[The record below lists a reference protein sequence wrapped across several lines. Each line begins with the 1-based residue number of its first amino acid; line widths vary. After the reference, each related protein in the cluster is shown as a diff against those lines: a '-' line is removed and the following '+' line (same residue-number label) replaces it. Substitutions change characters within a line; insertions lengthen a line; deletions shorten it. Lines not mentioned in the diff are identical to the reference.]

1 MNKFVFF
8 DFEEDLQNIHN
19 EMEALEQNAGVS
31 EAEKR
36 ERLTQLERNYNKRL
50 SEIYA
55 NLSDWQVTQ
64 IARHP
69 ARPYTLDYIR
79 AIFTDFTELHGDRM
93 FADDASIVAG
103 LAHLGKHPVAV
114 IGHQKGR
121 DTKERARRNFGM
133 AKPEG
138 FRKAERIMRLAEKF
152 SLPLITFV
160 DTPGAYPGIDA
171 EERNQSEAIGKSIL
185 TLSQLKTPTISV
197 VIGEGGSG
205 GALALAVT
213 DVVMILQY
221 AIYSVISPEGCASIL
236 WKDASKAPTA
246 AETLSLTAPKLQ
258 RLGLVDKII
267 SEPLGG
273 AHRDPALVALTLKKA
288 LLDQLL
294 DLKSTPEEE
303 LLRRRDLRLKN
314 FGMFQEKKEEGK
326 PSEEV
331 TSAPAKEEEE
341 VKEEP
346 LVKEVLEEVK
356 PTTLT
361 EEKVLEKAEESP
373 KEEESLARKVEAT
386 PKEEVTVRALPEEK
400 TSLEKKIKEPK
411 KDDAPKAKESAIPT
425 EKKVAKKAKKPT
437 KVKEEKKPA
446 TTKKRTTKAAKAAPA
461 AKKSATKEKAK
472 EAKPVKAKK
481 GATAKKRTKAK

>member
-36 ERLTQLERNYNKRL
+36 ERLAQLERNYNKRL

-331 TSAPAKEEEE
+331 TSAPAKEEE

-346 LVKEVLEEVK
+346 LVKEVLEEAK

>member
-36 ERLTQLERNYNKRL
+36 ERLAQLERNYNKRL

-331 TSAPAKEEEE
+331 TSAPAKEEE

>member
-36 ERLTQLERNYNKRL
+36 ERLAQLERNYNKRL

-331 TSAPAKEEEE
+331 TSAPAKEEE
-341 VKEEP
+341 VKEET

>member
-331 TSAPAKEEEE
+331 TSAPAKEEE